1 MKKLKICLIN
11 LMEFKECNKSYGTY
25 QRILHLAQNY
35 EIFLITKESPL
46 LKKELPASSC
56 LIFWLGENKNVYF
69 DRFLFSSFVLLK
81 MIQVYRKHKF
91 DIIYTSTNFSYFL
104 GLIFKNI
111 FSIKWIVD
119 IYEHPEFQKRSWEAK
134 GKFSLLRA
142 LYYKARIFLLKCT
155 LKYADLVIAQ
165 GTSTKEGLPKRLIEN
180 FHVNQNKL
188 LPLPIGVDLAKTLS
202 LNPGQQSQH
211 NGFRVIYSGY
221 LSRWRGIDNLLVS
234 IAKLKD
240 KISNLKLIL
249 VGPYKDDDERQYLE
263 KIVKDLCLD
272 GNVDYKGY
280 VPHEISLN
288 LIQGS
293 DLCVCPFP
301 KNDVFEQAYSLKIP
315 EYLAMGKA
323 VIATNLECIRAYIKN
338 EENGLLINSND
349 PEGLASA
356 IFRLYREENLK
367 KKLERNARKS
377 VLRYD
382 WNKLH
387 VRLDQRIK
395 RLVHRVSRS

>member
-1 MKKLKICLIN
+1 MKICLVDIKKFIEKN
-11 LMEFKECNKSYGTY
+11 RSYIIY

-46 LKKELPASSC
+46 LKKELRASSHF
-56 LIFWLGENKNVYF
+56 IFWRGENKNVYL
-69 DRFLFSSFVLLK
+69 DRFLFFSFALLK
-81 MIQVYRKHKF
+81 IIQVYRKHKF
-91 DIIYTSTNFSYFL
+91 DIIYTGTNFSYFL

-119 IYEHPEFQKRSWEAK
+119 IEEHPEFQKRSWEAK

-142 LYYKARIFLLKCT
+142 LYYKARIFLLKRT

-165 GTSTKEGLPKRLIEN
+165 GISNKEGLPKRLIGN

-188 LPLPIGVDLAKTLS
+188 LALPIGVDLTKTS
-202 LNPGQQSQH
+202 SWNPGQQPQH

-221 LSRWRGIDNLLVS
+221 LSRWRGIDNLLLSV
-234 IAKLKD
+234 AKLKD
-240 KISNLKLIL
+240 KIPNLKLIL

-272 GNVDYKGY
+272 GDVDYKGY

-293 DLCVCPFP
+293 DICICPFP

-323 VIATNLECIRAYIKN
+323 VIATNLECIREYIKN

-349 PEGLASA
+349 PEELVSA

-387 VRLDQRIK
+387 AKLDQKIRELI
-395 RLVHRVSRS
+395 